1 MDDKIEG
8 YKRTQDLYIV
18 AWTMPRPLEIS
29 RHRKNGKDDQVSGEK
44 VIVEIYPEILEL
56 QVGVIKQL
64 LQLLGTY
71 INIAMINK

>member
-1 MDDKIEG
+1 MQHEQCPDHWRLVDI
-8 YKRTQDLYIV
+8 
-18 AWTMPRPLEIS
+18 W
-29 RHRKNGKDDQVSGEK
+29 KNGKDDQVSGEK
-44 VIVEIYPEILEL
+44 VIVEINPEILGL